1 MFFFF
6 LFIFVRFLLT
16 SVCVLCF
23 CWYMVTVSMMRYCRR
38 FVPVMGSQE
47 IVGVI
52 DEEGDM
58 LGIRECSD
66 AAEQDHL

>member
-1 MFFFF
+1 
-6 LFIFVRFLLT
+6 
-16 SVCVLCF
+16 
-23 CWYMVTVSMMRYCRR
+23 
-38 FVPVMGSQE
+38 MGSQE